1 MRNRIAVV
9 LLVFVLL
16 AVLASCAVKK
26 DSGSDA
32 AVSKS
37 AEAPTTGKLYG
48 KVTLNGLDDYSEV
61 IVSVTGGGWSYTTTA
76 DAAGN
81 YVLEV
86 DPATYTEIDFDCYCW
101 SATYRLKDPIVLAAG
116 DEIRMPDYTL
126 NPDHFYEL
134 EEITEATTDSPGY
147 AKYVCWECGDEKIY
161 ELGAISPVRWAG
173 VRVSGYGMRGSFGKD
188 NFPSV
193 SDMVEFGDKMTSLYE
208 GSTGAYIV
216 IVGTVSEKTWDC
228 HLYFPTSRE
237 IDRVNTSEEDFYE
250 PYLTALDEAGY
261 EVWLQVEP
269 GEADLVELAT
279 EVMNHYKSHSCVKGF
294 GIDVEWHKTEGT
306 NGYGVKLDDETAAK
320 VLEAVRAVDPSYTL
334 FVKHWDERW
343 LPSPADGL
351 IFVNDSQQ
359 FSSLQHMQE
368 EFSAWAFNFA
378 PCPVMFQIGYQ
389 ADKRVWGKMEN
400 PAEEL
405 GKALQ
410 SQCMYGNDL
419 GIIWVDFSLKEVM
432 EKIH

>member
-1 MRNRIAVV
+1 MKNRIAVV
-9 LLVFVLL
+9 FLVLL
-16 AVLASCAVKK
+16 ALAALVSCAVKK
-26 DSGSDA
+26 DSGTEA
-32 AVSKS
+32 LTTKS
-37 AEAPTTGKLYG
+37 VETPTTGRISG
-48 KVTLNGLDDYSEV
+48 KVSKNGSDDCSDV
-61 IVSVTGGGWSYTTTA
+61 IVTVTGGGWSYSTNA
-76 DAAGN
+76 DTAGN
-81 YVLEV
+81 YILEV
-86 DPATYTEIDFDCYCW
+86 DPATYTEIDFDCSCW
-101 SATYRLKDPIVLAAG
+101 SATYQLKDPVVIAAG
-116 DEIRMPDYTL
+116 SDYKMPEYKL

-134 EEITEATTDSPGY
+134 EETVEATTDAPGY
-147 AKYVCWECGDEKIY
+147 ARYVCVDCGEEKLF
-161 ELGAISPVRWAG
+161 ELGAVSPVRWAG
-173 VRVSGYGMRGSFGKD
+173 VRVSSYGMRGSFGED

-193 SDMVEFGDKMTSLYE
+193 EDMVGFGDKMTSLYE

-216 IVGTVSEKTWDC
+216 IVGTVSERTWDC

-237 IDRVNTSEEDFYE
+237 IDRVNDSEEDFYE
-250 PYLTALDEAGY
+250 KYLTALDEAGY
-261 EVWLQVEP
+261 DVWLQVEP
-269 GEADLVELAT
+269 GEADLAELAT
-279 EVMNHYKSHSCVKGF
+279 EVMNHYKHHSCVKGF

-306 NGYGVKLDDETAAK
+306 NGYGVKLDNETAAK
-320 VLEAVRAVDPSYTL
+320 VLEAVRAVDPSYTM

-343 LPSPADGL
+343 LPDPADGL

-359 FSSLQHMQE
+359 FRSLEQMQE
-368 EFSAWAFNFA
+368 EFSAWAFTFE

-432 EKIH
+432 DKIH

>member
-1 MRNRIAVV
+1 MKKRIAVV
-9 LLVFVLL
+9 LLIVLV
-16 AVLASCAVKK
+16 AVLFASCAVKK
-26 DSGSDA
+26 DSGADA
-32 AVSKS
+32 AAVQ
-37 AEAPTTGKLYG
+37 ATTGKIYG
-48 KVTLNGLDDYSEV
+48 KVVKTGSDDCSDV
-61 IVSVTGGGWSYTTTA
+61 IVTVTGGDWSYITQA
-76 DAAGN
+76 DAEGN

-86 DPATYTEIDFDCYCW
+86 DPATYTEIDFDCLCW
-101 SATYRLKDPIVLAAG
+101 SATYQLKDPVVLAAG
-116 DEIRMPDYTL
+116 AEVKMPDYTL
-126 NPDHFYEL
+126 RADHFYEL
-134 EEITEATTDSPGY
+134 EETIEATDDAPGY
-147 AKYVCWECGDEKIY
+147 AIYACVECGEERVY
-161 ELGAISPVRWAG
+161 ELGAVSPVRWAG
-173 VRVSGYGMRGSFGKD
+173 VRVSGYGMRGSFGKV

-228 HLYFPTSRE
+228 HLYFPTSHD
-237 IDRVNTSEEDFYE
+237 IDRVNTSDEDFYE

-279 EVMNHYKSHSCVKGF
+279 EVMNHYKHHSCVKGF

-306 NGYGVKLDDETAAK
+306 NGYGVKLDNETAAR
-320 VLEAVRAVDPSYTL
+320 VLEAVRAVDPSYTV

-343 LPSPADGL
+343 LPDPADGL

-359 FSSLQHMQE
+359 FSSLKHMQE
-368 EFSAWAFNFA
+368 EFSAWAFTFS